1 MSNENNSIDEK
12 NLQEEELYKKE
23 NNELKKK
30 ILNFEL
36 NFEKALK
43 IKLENEVKKVKEYYE
58 NQNKEH
64 LLKSN
69 IKIRNL
75 IKENDE
81 LKYNLNNNYI
91 EKNKAE
97 KEYKVKYCLFRNINW
112 K

>member
-12 NLQEEELYKKE
+12 ILQEEELYKKE

>member
-12 NLQEEELYKKE
+12 ILQEEELYKKE

-91 EKNKAE
+91 EKNQAD
-97 KEYKVKYCLFRNINW
+97 KEYKVKYCLFRNFNW

>member
-1 MSNENNSIDEK
+1 M
-12 NLQEEELYKKE
+12 
-23 NNELKKK
+23 
-30 ILNFEL
+30 
-36 NFEKALK
+36 K